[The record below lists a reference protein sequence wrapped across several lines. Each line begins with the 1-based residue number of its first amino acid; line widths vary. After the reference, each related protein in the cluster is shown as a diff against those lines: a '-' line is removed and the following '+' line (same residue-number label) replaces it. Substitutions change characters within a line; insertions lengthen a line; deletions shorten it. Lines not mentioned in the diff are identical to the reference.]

1 MTTVQELV
9 GEARVRLVRAGLEPD
24 QAGIDAEVLARN
36 TLGWDR
42 ATYLAEGRVAA
53 PADFLRRYERVLER
67 RERREPVSLIT
78 GHREFWG
85 LDFEVTPDVLT
96 PRSETEILVEE
107 AVSCLRGHGLN
118 RAQVVDVGTGSGC
131 LAVSVALEVPDCHV
145 TAVDVSIEALRVARR
160 NAARHG
166 VANRMRWI
174 CAPLLEGLAE
184 ARDPTVIVANLPYV
198 PESEMESLPPEVREY
213 EPPGALTGGLDGLD
227 AIRALVDQTD
237 RYLGHGGWLVLEC
250 GSGQSESVCRH
261 VSSVNGRAARDF
273 HHGRLEVVKIH
284 DDLQG
289 IPRVLVVQK
298 H

>member
-1 MTTVQELV
+1 MTTVRRLV
-9 GEARVRLVRAGLEPD
+9 GEARSRLVRAGLEPE

-53 PADFLRRYERVLER
+53 PADFLQHYERVVTR

-78 GHREFWG
+78 GYREFWG
-85 LDFEVTPDVLT
+85 REFEVTPDVLT
-96 PRSETEILVEE
+96 PRPETEILVEE
-107 AVSCLRGHGLN
+107 ALLRLRGRGPD
-118 RAQVVDVGTGSGC
+118 RARIADIGTGSGC
-131 LAVSVALEVPDCHV
+131 LAVSVALESPDCQV

-166 VANRMRWI
+166 VAHRVRWV
-174 CAPLLEGLAE
+174 CAQLFDGLAG
-184 ARDPTVIVANLPYV
+184 ARDLDMIMANLPYI
-198 PESEMESLPPEVREY
+198 PESEMGSLPPEVREY
-213 EPPGALTGGLDGLD
+213 EPHCALVGGRDGFD
-227 AIRALVDQTD
+227 AIRALVVEAD
-237 RYLGHGGWLVLEC
+237 RHLSHGGWLVMEC
-250 GSGQSESVCRH
+250 GVGQSDSVSHH
-261 VSSVNGRAARDF
+261 VSSVSA
-273 HHGRLEVVKIH
+273 LKVVEIR